1 MKHNKIK
8 ELFAER
14 GMTVAD
20 VSLLTGINIGRLYS
34 LTNLRTSPKGEYLSA
49 IEYAL
54 RLPAGEI
61 QQAYNDS
68 KQSCLEELEVKRE
81 GISV

>member
-20 VSLLTGINIGRLYS
+20 VSILTGINIGRLYS
-34 LTNLRTSPKGEYLSA
+34 LTNLRTEPKGEYMSA
-49 IEYAL
+49 IEFAL
-54 RLPAGEI
+54 RLKTGEI
-61 QQAYNDS
+61 EQAYYAS
-68 KQSCLEELEVKRE
+68 KQSCLEELEAKRE